1 MFFISY
7 AKNFFVPPSDFGIG
21 SPVPVLSF
29 IDALR
34 ASVGGRNTVAFVNN
48 GYTGGDIET
57 LIDYL
62 TVSVNT
68 AGLTPVTLSSD
79 DDLLTVCRSSLRGVS
94 GCYGAAS
101 FHSSP
106 TEGPGSLWN
115 YTLRADGALGA
126 KIFVNQHDNDQEIY
140 VLPFQHAIDAAISV
154 LNGSNNF
161 PDTVNEYPFTSQ
173 NTQQRMDNIR
183 QLYMNSIISI
193 LGVVFFVGIV
203 GITYQ
208 LTGHMASERELG
220 MSQLIEAMTPN
231 RSRTITQAARL
242 LANHLAF
249 DIIYAPSWIVMAVI
263 LWVLVFTKT
272 DVGLLIGFHLLAGLS
287 LSSMSVLGG
296 SLFSRAQLSGISV
309 TIASLVLAIV
319 VQVVPPNSTGTVAVL
334 GLLFPPMTYTLLI
347 IYMARFEHAGIPTN
361 LLKSAPDNNW
371 QLPGIAF
378 FVFFVIQALVF
389 PVISAFIEQSLYGT
403 SSRARKMVF
412 NPNDNTNAVELKAF
426 SKHFIPSWWQ
436 RKMPRWLGGQRGQT
450 VFAVNDL
457 TLTAIKGQIFVLLG
471 ANGSGK
477 STTLDA
483 ISGLNKITSG
493 EIIVDGTGGLGL
505 CPQKNVLWDELSV
518 YEHVAI
524 FNGLKAAG
532 KTDSRA
538 QIVELIKACDLEH
551 KLYAKSRTLSGGQKR
566 KLQLAMMFTGGS
578 RVCCIDEVSSGLD
591 PLSRR
596 KIWDILLRERGIR
609 TLLFTT
615 HFLDEADV
623 LSDHIAI
630 LSKGNLKA
638 EGSAVELKSTLGGG
652 YHVVINSLPEKSS
665 HHLGTYKLQDS
676 AQASAFINQLEEDG
690 INDYEV
696 TGPRIEDVFIRL
708 AEEVKTDL
716 HETVVTPTNR
726 ESILSGT
733 SDGVTEVQSP
743 VHTKG
748 SDEFPSYE
756 NLSESKAAK
765 DDTLDLVKGE
775 GTSVMRQSWI
785 LFCKRVTVL
794 RRNYFPYIAAVIIP
808 IITAGLVTF
817 FLKNFHALSCS
828 PADQAS
834 TPNVDGTSWGSSLDI
849 PIGPSSAVSPQ
860 QLASL
865 AGSNLSVFHTVN
877 TYADFS
883 NFIDQNYANV
893 TPGGIYIGDSST
905 TPTFA
910 YIGNYVLAWSVLTQ
924 NLIDNVLGSIPI
936 ATQYQVFA
944 VPFAPSAGK
953 TLQLIFYFGL
963 SMAAYPG
970 FFALYPTLERIRKVR
985 ALHYSN
991 GIQAAP
997 LWLAYLAF
1005 DFIFVMVVSVI
1016 VIALWVGVSGIDS
1029 YPSRGTY

>member
-1 MFFISY
+1 
-7 AKNFFVPPSDFGIG
+7 
-21 SPVPVLSF
+21 
-29 IDALR
+29 
-34 ASVGGRNTVAFVNN
+34 
-48 GYTGGDIET
+48 
-57 LIDYL
+57 
-62 TVSVNT
+62 
-68 AGLTPVTLSSD
+68 
-79 DDLLTVCRSSLRGVS
+79 
-94 GCYGAAS
+94 
-101 FHSSP
+101 
-106 TEGPGSLWN
+106 
-115 YTLRADGALGA
+115 
-126 KIFVNQHDNDQEIY
+126 
-140 VLPFQHAIDAAISV
+140 
-154 LNGSNNF
+154 
-161 PDTVNEYPFTSQ
+161 
-173 NTQQRMDNIR
+173 MDNIR

-231 RSRTITQAARL
+231 RSRTVTQAARL

-249 DIIYAPSWIVMAVI
+249 DIIYAPSWIIMAVI
-263 LWVLVFTKT
+263 LWDLVFTKS
-272 DVGLLIGFHLLAGLS
+272 DVGLLIGFHLLAGMS
-287 LSSMSVLGG
+287 LSSMSVFGG
-296 SLFSRAQLSGISV
+296 SLFSKAQLSGISV
-309 TIASLVLAIV
+309 TITSLVLGIII
-319 VQVVPPNSTGTVAVL
+319 QVVPLSSTGTAAVL

-361 LLKSAPDNNW
+361 LLKTAPDNSW
-371 QLPGIAF
+371 QLPGIALFIF
-378 FVFFVIQALVF
+378 FAIQAIVF
-389 PVISAFIEQSLYGT
+389 PVIAAFIERGFYGT
-403 SSRARKMVF
+403 SSRARKMMF
-412 NPNDNTNAVELKAF
+412 NPEDNTFAIQLRAF
-426 SKHFIPSWWQ
+426 SKHFYPSWWQ
-436 RKMPRWLGGQRGQT
+436 RKMPRWLGGQQGQT

-524 FNGLKAAG
+524 FNGLKTTS
-532 KTDSRA
+532 KTDSKA
-538 QIVELIKACDLEH
+538 QIIELIKACDLEQ
-551 KLYAKSRTLSGGQKR
+551 KLYAKARTLSGGQKR

-578 RVCCIDEVSSGLD
+578 QVCCIDEVSSGLD

-638 EGSAVELKSTLGGG
+638 EGSAVELKSILGGG
-652 YHVVINSLPEKSS
+652 YHVMINSTPEKN
-665 HHLGTYKLQDS
+665 HHRLGSYKLQDS
-676 AQASAFINQLEEDG
+676 AQASAFLNQLEHEG
-690 INDYEV
+690 ITDYEV
-696 TGPRIEDVFIRL
+696 SGPTIENVFLRL
-708 AEEVKTDL
+708 AEEVKTDQN
-716 HETVVTPTNR
+716 ETVVTLSNCGSVR
-726 ESILSGT
+726 SGT
-733 SDGVTEVQSP
+733 TDTMEVQSP
-743 VHTKG
+743 VLSKG
-748 SDEFPSYE
+748 SDEKSPSEENFYE
-756 NLSESKAAK
+756 TKIAK

-775 GTSVMRQSWI
+775 GTSVIRQSWI

-808 IITAGLVTF
+808 IVTAGLVTF
-817 FLKNFHALSCS
+817 FLKGFTALSCS
-828 PADQAS
+828 PVDQS
-834 TPNVDGTSWGSSLDI
+834 SIPNVDGTSWEPSLDI
-849 PIGPSSAVSPQ
+849 PIGPSSAVTPQ
-860 QLASL
+860 KLAAL
-865 AGSNLSVFHTVN
+865 VGSNTSVFHTMN
-877 TYADFS
+877 SFTDFN
-883 NFIDQNYANV
+883 NFIHQNYANV
-893 TPGGIYIGDSST
+893 TPGGIYVGDSST
-905 TPTFA
+905 TPTFS

-924 NLIDNVLGSIPI
+924 NLIDNVLSTLPI

-953 TLQLIFYFGL
+953 TLQLVFYFGL

-991 GIQAAP
+991 GIQVTP
-997 LWLAYLAF
+997 LWFAYLAF
-1005 DFIFVMVVSVI
+1005 DFIFVLIVSVV
-1016 VIALWVGVSGIDS
+1016 VIGLWVGVSSAWYYPGYLFVVFFLYGFTSILFS
-1029 YPSRGTY
+1029 YVVSLFVSSQLAAFAFAAGTQAVLFLLYFIA